1 MTIQEV
7 INALSEYPPNFDL
20 SEIKTTVGVDKEIG
34 INRIR
39 CVYLAN
45 KRIAGGHPWGPLTH
59 MERQTDLNE
68 VADSLLTG
76 LKTSRLSEIMPYK
89 EDGCYGGLPDNDTPL
104 K

>member
-1 MTIQEV
+1 MRVSRQQ
-7 INALSEYPPNFDL
+7 
-20 SEIKTTVGVDKEIG
+20 
-34 INRIR
+34 
-39 CVYLAN
+39 AN
-45 KRIAGGHPWGPLTH
+45 CRWAPVGPLTH

-76 LKTSRLSEIMPYK
+76 LKISRLSEIMPYK